1 MNTVGL
7 PKQIFNW
14 FISRKMAFEKISM
27 DPETGNPANEE
38 SIKTAYFGWSFHFKQ
53 PYNERGGLGTS
64 KECGEN
70 NWPSSKSIRFSQTQ
84 NKNKF
89 KLWEG
94 VEGYMIIQIS
104 KFISSN
110 LGLVKNI

>member
-1 MNTVGL
+1 
-7 PKQIFNW
+7 
-14 FISRKMAFEKISM
+14 MAFKKISM

-70 NWPSSKSIRFSQTQ
+70 NWPSSKSIIIFTNSELKYFQTMGRGRGLYDHT
-84 NKNKF
+84 NF
-89 KLWEG
+89 
-94 VEGYMIIQIS
+94 QIH
-104 KFISSN
+104 
-110 LGLVKNI
+110 